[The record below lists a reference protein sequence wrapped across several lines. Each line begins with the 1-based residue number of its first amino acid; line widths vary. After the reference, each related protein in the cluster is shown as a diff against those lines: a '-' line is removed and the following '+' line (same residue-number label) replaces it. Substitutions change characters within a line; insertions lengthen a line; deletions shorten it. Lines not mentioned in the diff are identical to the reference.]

1 MLNLNKIIMDF
12 KNFKKEIPA
21 EKINAF
27 CKKEFGTLPTSG
39 KMPSE
44 IYHSSTAP
52 LEERFMQISKEVYG
66 QACSKDDAGYI
77 LVRFE
82 RFL

>member
-1 MLNLNKIIMDF
+1 MSDF

-21 EKINAF
+21 EKIDAF
-27 CKKEFGTLPTSG
+27 CKKEFGVLPTSG
-39 KMPSE
+39 KKPSE

-52 LEERFMQISKEVYG
+52 LEERFMQISKDIYD
-66 QACSKDDAGYI
+66 QDCSKESAGYM
-77 LVRFE
+77 VARFE

>member
-1 MLNLNKIIMDF
+1 MSNKDY
-12 KNFKKEIPA
+12 KKEIPS
-21 EKINAF
+21 EKIDAF

-39 KMPSE
+39 RMPSE
-44 IYHSSTAP
+44 IYHSSTAS
-52 LEERFMQISKEVYG
+52 LEERFMQISKEAYG